1 MNLRM
6 VVLKAAW
13 QNLMMNND
21 GMWLYV
27 AQIPNWPIPKDQ
39 NLKIAL
45 TVTWW
50 PLQPPRMGPIVRAT
64 SLKSLVILEA
74 AHKWSHHW
82 LEPAK
87 PWHLEVQSWSLFRT
101 HSLGCLLLFL
111 FQPCQHSFFSSTSC
125 QLLRKVSQRPSRLK
139 LTEVQTSYLHGGWGR
154 EMAKKAGHLGKNR
167 RFEFKSFPFIPISQV
182 QSL

>member
-45 TVTWW
+45 TVTW
-50 PLQPPRMGPIVRAT
+50 
-64 SLKSLVILEA
+64 
-74 AHKWSHHW
+74 
-82 LEPAK
+82 
-87 PWHLEVQSWSLFRT
+87 
-101 HSLGCLLLFL
+101 
-111 FQPCQHSFFSSTSC
+111 
-125 QLLRKVSQRPSRLK
+125 
-139 LTEVQTSYLHGGWGR
+139 
-154 EMAKKAGHLGKNR
+154 
-167 RFEFKSFPFIPISQV
+167 
-182 QSL
+182 